1 MASKSVK
8 LTIDINQSD
17 LEAEKLEELTQNLL
31 QEMKERDEVETA
43 SLVADENPPEG
54 AKTWGRFLLGILQA
68 EVSIENIS
76 FVLEF
81 LWDSLNRQPIEI
93 KVETNGNK
101 FEIVARDRHQL
112 LVAIDAVNKLCQLSV
127 AIDASIKLLESAEED
142 KNG

>member
-1 MASKSVK
+1 
-8 LTIDINQSD
+8 
-17 LEAEKLEELTQNLL
+17 
-31 QEMKERDEVETA
+31 MKELDEVETA

-54 AKTWGRFLLGILQA
+54 AKTWGSFLLGILQA

-81 LWDSLNRQPIEI
+81 LWDRLNRQPIEI

-101 FEIVARDRHQL
+101 FEIVVRNLREL
-112 LVAIDAVNKLCQLSV
+112 LAAIDAVNKLCELPA
-127 AIDASIKLLESAEED
+127 AIDASNKLLESAEED